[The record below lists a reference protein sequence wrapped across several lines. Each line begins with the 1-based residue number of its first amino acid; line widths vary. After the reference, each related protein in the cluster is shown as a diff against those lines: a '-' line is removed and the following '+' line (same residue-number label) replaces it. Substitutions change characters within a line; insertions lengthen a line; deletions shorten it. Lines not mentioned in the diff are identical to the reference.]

1 MATTPA
7 FLPLIHGQRRL
18 AGYIQSMG
26 SQKVGHDWETN
37 THTHTHTHTHTGA
50 YQRFEVTFIE
60 KSTLLH
66 NYFNEKA
73 EIDESCS
80 KQFHLDY
87 KLMLSPWIKYQSC

>member
-1 MATTPA
+1 MDRGDWQATYSPW
-7 FLPLIHGQRRL
+7 
-18 AGYIQSMG
+18 
-26 SQKVGHDWETN
+26 GHRKLDTTEKL